1 MRLAEGYKKN
11 EENFNRRREDIGNV
25 IALEHI
31 NLCVP
36 DQQLATL
43 LHFGTRSYTG
53 RISCYK
59 RGKYVGQ
66 HRAKPVSPADKR
78 PARDTG
84 DDRPSDPG
92 KAQIT

>member
-1 MRLAEGYKKN
+1 MK
-11 EENFNRRREDIGNV
+11 ENFNRRREDIGNV

-43 LHFGTRSYTG
+43 FYISGLGLTRDPYIDTIVSNMWVNI
-53 RISCYK
+53 R
-59 RGKYVGQ
+59 R
-66 HRAKPVSPADKR
+66 PVSPADKR